1 MEAPA
6 TDSLI
11 CIQAVWM
18 PRDAKAAGA
27 VLGEFGPL
35 FLAYWQERRPEGYG
49 EFDFNVEG
57 FIRHWM
63 SRELVLVEIRF
74 NKLLVGYVMAFVRQM
89 MFCRDKYLHIGC
101 VYIRPDFRKRG
112 LMRRARDYLKQLA
125 PTFDAMHVYRDTE
138 DAGKSGYVVLTE
150 EV

>member
-1 MEAPA
+1 MDTPT

-11 CIQAVWM
+11 CIQALWM

-27 VLGEFGPL
+27 MLGEFGPL
-35 FLAYWQERRPEGYG
+35 FHAYWLERRPQGYG

-57 FIRHWM
+57 FIRHWIT
-63 SRELVLVEIRF
+63 RDLILVEIRF
-74 NKLLVGYVMAFVRQM
+74 NKLLVGYVLAFVRQM

-101 VYIRPDFRKRG
+101 VYVRPDFRQRG
-112 LMRRARDYLKQLA
+112 LMRRAKDYLKQLA
-125 PTFDAMHVYRDTE
+125 PSLDATHVYRDTE
-138 DAGKSGYVVLTE
+138 NATQDCYVVLTE